1 MWLVFTKSTVLL
13 DIPTPFTATTDAM
26 KGPHTS
32 GERSEVMGRHWE
44 VL

>member
-1 MWLVFTKSTVLL
+1 MIMKCNISLEV
-13 DIPTPFTATTDAM
+13 PTLFTATTDAM

>member
-1 MWLVFTKSTVLL
+1 MWLVFNKSTVLL
-13 DIPTPFTATTDAM
+13 DITTPFTVTTDAM

-32 GERSEVMGRHWE
+32 GERSEMGRHWE